1 MKTSDYIYISGK
13 RKDQRV
19 PSRVL
24 EEIIHQQIQ
33 AGHRKLE
40 IEAYGQH
47 GIGGRLWDA
56 RTGEINIRIIGHSG
70 QRTGSLGNANTRIE
84 IMGPASDDIGWL
96 NAGAEIIVH
105 GNTSNGA
112 MNGAAQGKVYV
123 GGSIGARG
131 MTMTKRNPRFEPPE
145 LWVLGS
151 AGDYFGEF
159 MAGGIAVVCGHGFNG
174 KGFGEEGFDGKGF
187 GEREGV
193 LGHRPLVGMVGGK
206 VFVRGSAKGFS
217 QKDAKIVPLSD
228 EDWDWLI
235 PNLESFLEK
244 IKNPELLTS
253 LSDRSTWQILTAK
266 SPQEKANG
274 SEKPSMSWFR
284 DQVWDKELGRGGL
297 IGDLQ
302 ETEKETIP
310 LIAKADL
317 RRYVPV
323 WEQGKYISPCQAAC
337 PTGIPIQDRWAM
349 VRADN
354 IDDAISMGLEYTPFP
369 ATVCGYL
376 CPSPCMA
383 SCTRNLSTMSPIDVR
398 LLGRAGKDI
407 KPPKLARASKKKIAV
422 IGAGPGGISAAWH
435 LTLAGHSTTLF
446 ETGKAIGGKI
456 SSVIPGSR
464 IPLET
469 FETELKRIKSLIPD
483 IHLEQEIDKKEFIK
497 IKNDYDF
504 TIVAAGAKK
513 PRTLPIPGIETAIYA
528 NDFLKTAKQN
538 NVKPDKKITPGK
550 KVVIIGAGNV
560 GCDVATEAH
569 RLGAR
574 DITLIDV
581 QKPAAFGREKED
593 AQNCGAIFKWPV
605 LTREITPK
613 GVLLQ
618 DGELIPADTVVI
630 SIGEMPDLDFLGDEL
645 SIENGFV
652 AVDTFGRTSDNQVFA
667 LGDVVGPG
675 LITDAIGAGKRAAKT
690 IDQIIAGKSPDQGEL
705 LPIIDKDRISLEY
718 YDPGKQADDLHQCGD
733 DCASCGSCRDC
744 GICVAI
750 CPEAAIERRDLQGSG
765 FEYIVD
771 PDKCIGCGF
780 CHGACPCGIWDLIPN
795 TPI

>member
-13 RKDQRV
+13 REENRV

-33 AGHRKLE
+33 SGHRKLE
-40 IEAYGQH
+40 IDAYGQH
-47 GIGGRLWDA
+47 GIGGRLWD
-56 RTGEINIRIIGHSG
+56 TNTDEIHIRIIGHSG
-70 QRTGSLGNANTRIE
+70 QRTGSLGNANTKIE
-84 IMGPASDDIGWL
+84 VMGPASDDIGWL
-96 NAGAEIIVH
+96 NAGAQIIVH

-112 MNGAAQGKVYV
+112 MNGAAQGKVYI
-123 GGSIGARG
+123 GGNIGARG
-131 MTMTKRNPRFEPPE
+131 MTMTKRNPRFDPPE

-159 MAGGIAVVCGHGFNG
+159 MAGGIAVICGHGFDE
-174 KGFGEEGFDGKGF
+174 KES
-187 GEREGV
+187 V

-206 VFVRGSAKGFS
+206 VFVRGKARGFS
-217 QKDAKIVPLSD
+217 EKDAKLVPISD
-228 EDWDWLI
+228 TDWEWLVQ
-235 PNLESFLEK
+235 NLECFLAK
-244 IKNPELLTS
+244 IKKPELLDHMS
-253 LSDRSTWQILTAK
+253 QRSAWQILTAK
-266 SPQEKANG
+266 SPKEKANG
-274 SEKPSMSWFR
+274 SEKPSMAWFR

-302 ETEKETIP
+302 ETEKGTIP

-337 PTGIPIQDRWAM
+337 PIGIPIQDRWAM

-354 IDDAISMGLEYTPFP
+354 IDEAINMGLEHTPFP

-383 SCTRNLSTMSPIDVR
+383 SCTRNLSYMSPIDVR

-407 KPPKLARASKKKIAV
+407 SPPKPGKKTKTKIA
-422 IGAGPGGISAAWH
+422 ILGAGPGGISAAWH
-435 LTLAGHSTTLF
+435 LTLKGHFTTVF

-456 SSVIPGSR
+456 SSIIPGSR

-469 FETELKRIKSLIPD
+469 LETELSRVKTLIPD
-483 IHLEQEIDKKEFIK
+483 IRLEQEINNKKFIK
-497 IKNDYDF
+497 INNDYDF

-513 PRTLPIPGIETAIYA
+513 PRTLPIPGIETAVYA
-528 NDFLKTAKQN
+528 NDFLETAKQN
-538 NVKPDKKITPGK
+538 KATPGK

-581 QKPAAFGREKED
+581 QKPAAFGREKQD
-593 AQNCGAIFKWPV
+593 AQNCGAKFKWPV
-605 LTREITPK
+605 FTKEITLA

-618 DGELIPADTVVI
+618 DGELLPADTVVI
-630 SIGEMPDLDFLGDEL
+630 SIGDVPDLDFLGKEL
-645 SIENGFV
+645 TIENGFLR
-652 AVDTFGRTSDNQVFA
+652 VDKFGRTSDKQVFA

-675 LITDAIGAGKRAAKT
+675 LITDAIGAGKRAALS
-690 IDQIIAGKSPDQGEL
+690 IDRIIAGKRPDIGEL
-705 LPIIDKDRISLEY
+705 LPMIDKDRISLEY
-718 YDPGKQADDLHQCGD
+718 YDPRKQADDLNQCGD
-733 DCASCGSCRDC
+733 DCASCGNCRDC

-750 CPEAAIERRDLQGSG
+750 CPEAAIERRDLKESG
-765 FEYIVD
+765 FEYVVD

-780 CHGACPCGIWDLIPN
+780 CKGACPCGIWDLIPN

>member
-1 MKTSDYIYISGK
+1 METSDYIYISGK
-13 RKDQRV
+13 REDKRV

-24 EEIIHQQIQ
+24 EEIIHQQIKS
-33 AGHRKLE
+33 GHRKLE
-40 IEAYGQH
+40 VEAYGQH

-56 RTGEINIRIIGHSG
+56 GTDEIHIRVIGHSG
-70 QRTGSLGNANTRIE
+70 QRTGSLGNANTKIE

-96 NAGAEIIVH
+96 NAGAEIIIH

-123 GGSIGARG
+123 GGSMGARG

-159 MAGGIAVVCGHGFNG
+159 MAGGIAVICGHGFDA
-174 KGFGEEGFDGKGF
+174 EE
-187 GEREGV
+187 RV

-206 VFVRGSAKGFS
+206 VFVRGSVKGFS
-217 QKDAKIVPLSD
+217 QKDAKIVPLAD
-228 EDWDWLI
+228 EDWDWFL

-244 IKNPELLTS
+244 IKKPELLTS
-253 LSDRSTWQILTAK
+253 LSARSAWQILSAK
-266 SPQEKANG
+266 SSQEKAEG
-274 SEKPSMSWFR
+274 SERPSMAWFR

-302 ETEKETIP
+302 ETEKGTIP

-317 RRYVPV
+317 RRYVPI

-337 PTGIPIQDRWAM
+337 PTGIPTQDRWAM

-354 IDDAISMGLEYTPFP
+354 IDEAISMGLEHTPFP

-383 SCTRNLSTMSPIDVR
+383 SCTRNLSTMSPIDVK
-398 LLGRAGKDI
+398 LLGRSGKDI
-407 KPPKLARASKKKIAV
+407 NPPKPAKSSKKKIAV

-435 LTLAGHSTTLF
+435 LTLQGHSTTLF

-464 IPLET
+464 IPMET
-469 FETELKRIKSLIPD
+469 LETELNRVRNFIPD
-483 IHLEQEIDKKEFIK
+483 IKLEQEINTKKFIK
-497 IKNDYDF
+497 IKNEYDF

-513 PRTLPIPGIETAIYA
+513 PRTLPIPGIETAVYA
-528 NDFLKTAKQN
+528 SDFLESAKQN
-538 NVKPDKKITPGK
+538 KMKPGK

-574 DITLIDV
+574 DLTLIDV

-593 AQNCGAIFKWPV
+593 AQDCGAIFKWPV
-605 LTREITPK
+605 FTQEITPD

-618 DGELIPADTVVI
+618 DGVLIPADTVVI
-630 SIGEMPDLDFLGDEL
+630 SIGDVPDLDFLGDEL
-645 SIENGFV
+645 NIENGFV
-652 AVDTFGRTSDNQVFA
+652 AVDKFGCTSDQRVFA
-667 LGDVVGPG
+667 LGDTVGPG
-675 LITDAIGAGKRAAKT
+675 LITDAIGAGKRTARA
-690 IDQIIAGKSPDQGEL
+690 IDQIIKGKSPDLGEL
-705 LPIIDKDRISLEY
+705 LPMIDKDRIKLEY
-718 YDPGKQADDLHQCGD
+718 YDPVKQAEDLTQCGE
-733 DCASCGSCRDC
+733 DCASCGDCRDC
-744 GICVAI
+744 GICVAV
-750 CPEAAIERRDLQGSG
+750 CPEAAIERRDLPGSG

-780 CHGACPCGIWDLIPN
+780 CKGACPCGIWDLVPN